1 MLNLKE
7 VSASLRYFRGYV
19 RILHRA
25 SDLFVSLL
33 SDENPSLMI
42 ELRDFQSFEL

>member
-25 SDLFVSLL
+25 SDLLISLL
-33 SDENPSLMI
+33 SDERI
-42 ELRDFQSFEL
+42 RT